1 MNQSHEPVVH
11 PLERRPHLSEPST
24 IPPQPPPVVI
34 IRRQKPQPIQT
45 YTLLGINI
53 LVFILDWLANGQL
66 TYFGIKDNQ
75 LIVLGEYWRLVT
87 PIFLHAGIPHLA
99 VNAYSLYILGPS
111 IELPFGQAR
120 FLAIYMLSGIA
131 GAIASFALTPNPS
144 IGASGAIFGL
154 AGALIPFLFRNRR
167 IFGEDR
173 AKRQLFAI
181 LRVIALNL
189 VIGFVAAGLIDNW
202 GHLGGLACGL
212 AASWFMTP
220 VYKATPSPDGQQ
232 ITLEDTTP
240 PHRPWI
246 TALVAGWLLAA
257 ITFGIILLRR

>member
-24 IPPQPPPVVI
+24 IPPQPLPVVI
-34 IRRQKPQPIQT
+34 TRPQMAQPILT

-53 LVFILDWLANGQL
+53 LVFILDMALNGQL
-66 TYFGIKDNQ
+66 TDWGAKVNQ
-75 LIVLGEYWRLVT
+75 LIAAGEYWRLVT
-87 PIFLHAGIPHLA
+87 PIFLHAGMLHVG
-99 VNAYSLYILGPS
+99 VNAYSLYVLGPA
-111 IELPFGQAR
+111 IERPFGQAR

-154 AGALIPFLFRNRR
+154 AGGLIPFLFRNRR

-202 GHLGGLACGL
+202 CHLGGLACGL
-212 AASWFMTP
+212 AASWLMTP
-220 VYKATPSPDGQQ
+220 VYKATRSPDGQQ
-232 ITLEDTTP
+232 ITVEDTTP
-240 PHRPWI
+240 PHRLWI